1 MVFVQC
7 GRPETENMKMKT
19 KLAAGLSAA
28 AAAAGASAQATAID
42 VSSITDVCTAAG
54 VAVATIGLAVLAV
67 HYGAKVYK
75 WIRSAG

>member
-1 MVFVQC
+1 
-7 GRPETENMKMKT
+7 MKLRT
-19 KLAAGLSAA
+19 KLAGAAGLVAT
-28 AAAAGASAQATAID
+28 AGAASAQSTGID
-42 VSSITDVCTAAG
+42 VSSITTVITQAG